1 MRRLTTVRGCR
12 RPTRGARGGS
22 VTSMARARC
31 FWRRSKRTEDSS
43 SEEKAASASRFSA
56 LIAAPKLAFCSFGTP
71 LSCLR
76 SAVIAP
82 CCWPSHRTWSAR
94 TSAGRRPASDEA
106 FSRAVFNSSKKAL
119 RFSSTE
125 ARSSAT
131 RRRGSGVRGRGRG
144 RRQPECGLGGG
155 DDVREPL
162 RILHRDLREDLAVHV
177 GAGLLQARHELA
189 VAEIMQ
195 ARGRV
200 DADDP
205 ETAELALLLLAVA
218 RRIDERPLDLQLGD
232 AEAIVLGAVIALRE
246 LQDSFPA
253 ILPLGSTLDARHC
266 VTPCLSFSLGVRKHR
281 PDVLRVGFRH
291 ERSLL
296 EAPEPAR
303 IFLREDVA
311 SHRVTALE
319 LAGRGLLEPLRRAAV
334 RLSLRGHVRGSLSVS
349 QCFLIG
355 PRIRCIRFPI
365 ISVPDSACARPSR
378 SLMSRS
384 RTFRPLSRRD
394 ISRPRNWTVAFT
406 LSPSSRNRRMFF
418 SLKS

>member
-12 RPTRGARGGS
+12 RPTREARGGS
-22 VTSMARARC
+22 VTSTARACC
-31 FWRRSKRTEDSS
+31 FLRRSKRRDFSS
-43 SEEKAASASRFSA
+43 SEESAASTSFLS
-56 LIAAPKLAFCSFGTP
+56 LLMAAPAGALSSFERVRSPARSSVTTP
-71 LSCLR
+71 CF
-76 SAVIAP
+76 
-82 CCWPSHRTWSAR
+82 WPSQRTWSAR
-94 TSAGRRPASDEA
+94 TSTGGRPVGDEA
-106 FSRAVFNSSKKAL
+106 FSSAVFNSSRKTL

-125 ARSSAT
+125 ASRSAT
-131 RRRGSGVRGRGRG
+131 RWNLGVRGRARG
-144 RRQPECGLGGG
+144 QPEGRLGGG

-162 RILHRDLREDLAVHV
+162 RILHGDLREDLAVHV

-195 ARGRV
+195 SRGRV

-205 ETAELALLLLAVA
+205 ETAELALLLLAVT
-218 RRIDERPLDLQLGD
+218 RRIDERALDLQLGD
-232 AEAIVLGAVIALRE
+232 AEAVVLGAVIALRE

-281 PDVLRVGFRH
+281 PDVLRVGLRH
-291 ERSLL
+291 ERGLL

-303 IFLREDVA
+303 ILLREDVA

-384 RTFRPLSRRD
+384 RNFRPLSRRD